1 MAVRSGR
8 TAAVTVLIHLWAFL
22 RYVFAFA
29 GFVCLLL
36 TVTTITGWF
45 TVSAEGEQL
54 EWYWLLAAAFM
65 LGLLVS
71 IGDEPFPRVLVREND
86 AARNRTAPEWDDRD
100 WEPTADS
107 EPEFPAPRLSVDRV
121 STAMDLGWVLLVAGA
136 WGGLTYL
143 LGLNLIVIL
152 PVAALVGIGFAL
164 RRARGGRHDGA
175 ARNRL
180 RRSPFSGP
188 L

>member
-22 RYVFAFA
+22 RYVFALA

-36 TVTTITGWF
+36 TLTTITGWF

-71 IGDEPFPRVLVREND
+71 IGDEPFPSVLQRDND
-86 AARNRTAPEWDDRD
+86 AARNRTPPEWDGRD
-100 WEPTADS
+100 WEPTAHP
-107 EPEFPAPRLSVDRV
+107 EPGFPAPRRSVDLV
-121 STAMDLGWVLLVAGA
+121 SAAMDLIWVLLVAGV

-143 LGLNLIVIL
+143 VGLNLILIL
-152 PVAALVGIGFAL
+152 PVAGLVGIGFAL
-164 RRARGGRHDGA
+164 RRARGWRHGGA